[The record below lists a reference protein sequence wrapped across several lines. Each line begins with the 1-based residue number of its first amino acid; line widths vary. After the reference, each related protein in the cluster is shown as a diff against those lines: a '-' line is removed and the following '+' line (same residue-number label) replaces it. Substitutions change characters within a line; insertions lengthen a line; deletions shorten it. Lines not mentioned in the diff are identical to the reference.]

1 MYSTIKD
8 QLIATL
14 QEIRAAGLYKN
25 ERALESAQQSLVR
38 INHLELLNFC
48 SNNYLGF
55 ASHPR
60 IIEAARSALDEA
72 GFGMASVRFICGTQT
87 GHIEL
92 ENKLTNFLGTEA
104 TILFPSCFD
113 ANGGIFEVLL
123 GEGDAVISDELNH
136 ASIIDGIRLCK
147 ATRFRYQNRNME
159 DLERQLQAAQS
170 ARRRLIVTDGVF
182 SMDGSF
188 APLDEICALAQKYDA
203 LVMVDDSHAV
213 GFIGQSGAGTPERFG
228 VSDHVDILSG
238 TLGKALGGASGG
250 YISSHKEIVDLLRQ
264 RARPYLFSNS
274 IPPAVVAGSLAALDL
289 VSSGHEQRDAI
300 QRNSHRFRAAM
311 TSAGF
316 TLLPGEHAII
326 PVMFTDEH
334 EAQRVAEKLLDLG
347 IYVIA
352 FSYPVVPLGK
362 PRIRVQI
369 SAAHTDENIDK
380 CVSAF
385 IAAR

>member
-369 SAAHTDENIDK
+369 SAAHTDANIDK

>member
-1 MYSTIKD
+1 MYLNIKD

-14 QEIRAAGLYKN
+14 AQIRAAGLFKK
-25 ERALESAQQSLVR
+25 ERELETAQQRIVR
-38 INHLELLNFC
+38 IDQLELLNFC
-48 SNNYLGF
+48 SNNYMAF
-55 ASHPR
+55 ANHPH
-60 IIEAARSALDEA
+60 IIDAAKTALDEV

-92 ENKLTNFLGTEA
+92 ENRLSKFLGTEA

-123 GEGDAVISDELNH
+123 GEEDAVISDELNH

-147 ATRFRYQNRNME
+147 AARFRYKNRNME
-159 DLERQLQAAQS
+159 DLEQQLISAQS

-182 SMDGSF
+182 SMDGLF
-188 APLDEICALAQKYDA
+188 APLVEICALAEKYDA

-213 GFIGQSGAGTPERFG
+213 GFIGPTGAGTPERFG
-228 VSDHVDILSG
+228 VSDRVDILSG
-238 TLGKALGGASGG
+238 TLGKALGGAAGG
-250 YISSHKEIVDLLRQ
+250 YISSHKEIVELLRQ

-289 VSSGHEQRDAI
+289 VAAGSEQRKAI
-300 QRNSHRFRAAM
+300 HKNALRFREAM

-334 EAQRVAEKLLDLG
+334 EAARVAEKLLDLG
-347 IYVIA
+347 IYVIS

-369 SAAHTDENIDK
+369 SAAHTDADIDN
-380 CVSAF
+380 CVNAF
-385 IAAR
+385 IASR

>member
-1 MYSTIKD
+1 MYSVIKE
-8 QLIATL
+8 QLRSTL
-14 QEIRAAGLYKN
+14 SQIQAAGLYKD
-25 ERALESAQQSLVR
+25 ERKLETAQQRLVR
-38 INHLELLNFC
+38 IDNLELLNFC

-55 ASHPR
+55 ANHPR
-60 IIEAARSALDEA
+60 IIAAAKTALDEV

-92 ENKLTNFLGTEA
+92 ENRLSEFLDKEA

-123 GEGDAVISDELNH
+123 SEGDAVISDELNH

-147 ATRFRYQNRNME
+147 AERFRYKNRDME
-159 DLERQLQAAQS
+159 DLERELILAES

-188 APLDEICALAQKYDA
+188 APLDEICSLAEKYDA

-213 GFIGQSGAGTPERFG
+213 GFIGPTGAGTPEMFG
-228 VSDHVDILSG
+228 VSDRVDILSG

-250 YISSHKEIVDLLRQ
+250 YISSHQEIVDLLRQ

-289 VSSGHEQRDAI
+289 VTAGSA
-300 QRNSHRFRAAM
+300 QRNTIARNSLRFREAM
-311 TSAGF
+311 TDAGF
-316 TLLPGEHAII
+316 TLLPGEHAIV

-334 EAQRVAEKLLDLG
+334 DAARVSEKLLDLG

-369 SAAHTDENIDK
+369 SAAHTDADIDK
-380 CVSAF
+380 CVNAF